1 MNSILTTDEILG
13 PGLAQIKRDLIA
25 CFQRFPIESLLHL
38 RNNFDRLIRGAYKK
52 SGGGCIFHL
61 LSEALPERIER
72 RQDLIRYFTGKSAD
86 DCDEP
91 VYRPAKHIVK
101 IWDGDLS
108 HSHTSVRYP
117 GVKRLE
123 KRFLMAVLLEAI
135 ELRQSA
141 AAKIERRALEKT
153 GHRTLESRAA
163 RKSAVLAFL
172 GL

>member
-1 MNSILTTDEILG
+1 MNTTRTTDEILG
-13 PGLAQIKRDLIA
+13 PGRAQLKRDLIA

-38 RNNFDRLIRGAYKK
+38 RNHSARLIRGAYRKD
-52 SGGGCIFHL
+52 GGGCVFHL
-61 LSEALPERIER
+61 LSEALPERLER

-91 VYRPAKHIVK
+91 VYLPAKHIVK
-101 IWDGDLS
+101 IWDGDLR
-108 HSHTSVRYP
+108 HPHTAARYP

-141 AAKIERRALEKT
+141 AAKAERRTMTAHSPRKATLLAL
-153 GHRTLESRAA
+153 
-163 RKSAVLAFL
+163 L